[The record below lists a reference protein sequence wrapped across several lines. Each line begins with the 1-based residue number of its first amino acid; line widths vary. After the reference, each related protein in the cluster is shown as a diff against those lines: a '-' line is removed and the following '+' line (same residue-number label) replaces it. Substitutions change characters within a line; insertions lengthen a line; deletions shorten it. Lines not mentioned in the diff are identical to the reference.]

1 MLSEPA
7 SIDISTFLLDN
18 RRPHYTGFIVDVK
31 VNMQMEKK
39 ALDWANLGF
48 QYQRTDSRFSAN
60 WSEGS
65 WNEGELVSSEMIAVH
80 EGAPSLHYAQQ
91 CFEGMKAQTAPD
103 GRVLLFRPDLNCERM
118 HQAAARLL
126 MPAVPT
132 ELFMRGVEEAVR
144 ANYAWIPPYGSGAS
158 LYIRPMLI
166 GVGENLG
173 LKPAKEFEFRV
184 FVSPVGPYY
193 KRAGLSV
200 ISLAVSDVDR
210 AAPKGTGSYKV
221 GANYAGGLLATKLAQ
236 EIGANEAL
244 YLDARESR
252 YIDEAGSANI
262 LISTKDG
269 VLLTPKSDAILPSIT
284 RRSIMT
290 LAAKELGM
298 STEERPIDLRAE
310 FANFQEAGACGTA
323 AVLSPIGK
331 IWFDGQWNE
340 VGDAG
345 SEVGPTMQKVYDLL
359 VGIQKGELDDK
370 RGWCREVRV

>member
-1 MLSEPA
+1 
-7 SIDISTFLLDN
+7 
-18 RRPHYTGFIVDVK
+18 
-31 VNMQMEKK
+31 MQTEKK

-60 WSEGS
+60 WVDGA
-65 WNEGELVSSEMIAVH
+65 WNEGELVSSDLIAVH
-80 EGAPSLHYAQQ
+80 EGAPALHYAQQ

-103 GRVLLFRPDLNCERM
+103 GRVLLFRPDLNSERM
-118 HQAAARLL
+118 NLAAGRLL
-126 MPAVPT
+126 MPEVPK

-173 LKPAKEFEFRV
+173 LKPAREFEFRV

-193 KRAGLSV
+193 KQAGLSV

-210 AAPKGTGSYKV
+210 AAPRGTGSFKV
-221 GANYAGGLLATKLAQ
+221 GANYAGGLMATKRAQ

-244 YLDARESR
+244 YLDSREER

-262 LISTKDG
+262 LIVTQDG
-269 VLLTPKSDAILPSIT
+269 VLLTPRSDAILPSIT
-284 RRSIMT
+284 RRSIMV
-290 LAAKELGM
+290 LAAEELGM
-298 STEERPIDLRAE
+298 TTEERPIDLRAE
-310 FANFQEAGACGTA
+310 FATFAEAAACGTA

-331 IWFDGQWNE
+331 IWFDGVWNE
-340 VGDAG
+340 IGAAG
-345 SEVGPTMQKVYDLL
+345 EEVGPTMQKVYDLL
-359 VGIQKGELDDK
+359 VGIQKGELEDSRD
-370 RGWCREVRV
+370 WCCEVSI